1 MVSNFGISTCNGSGY
16 TRVNRGRGTM
26 RKIAGNVLGSLGHML
41 INRVANAIS
50 GSGIHR
56 RRTYRKR
63 TTTHR
68 RGGSYRPVGTGTGR
82 RTYRRKTIGTTR
94 KHRKVGGY
102 KKRVGRPRSRKTCRI
117 STIRRTLRILII

>member
-16 TRVNRGRGTM
+16 TRGRGIV
-26 RKIAGNVLGSLGHML
+26 RSALGSLAG
-41 INRVANAIS
+41 VAGRALLNKIVSSIS
-50 GSGIHR
+50 GGSTR

-68 RGGSYRPVGTGTGR
+68 RGGSYKPIGLGQ
-82 RTYRRKTIGTTR
+82 RTYCRKTIGTTR

-102 KKRVGRPRSRKTCRI
+102 KKRPVGRPRKVGRPRI
-117 STIRRTLRILII
+117 SAVRRHRRY

>member
-1 MVSNFGISTCNGSGY
+1 MVSNFGISTCNGSVY
-16 TRVNRGRGTM
+16 TRGRGTM

-82 RTYRRKTIGTTR
+82 RKTYRRKTISTVRRT
-94 KHRKVGGY
+94 HRKVGGY
-102 KKRVGRPRSRKTCRI
+102 KKRVGKPRTRKTRRI
-117 STIRRTLRILII
+117 STVRRRRILII

>member
-50 GSGIHR
+50 GSGR
-56 RRTYRKR
+56 KRRTYKKR
-63 TTTHR
+63 TTR
-68 RGGSYRPVGTGTGR
+68 VVRGSSYRPVGTGTGR

-102 KKRVGRPRSRKTCRI
+102 KKRVGRPRTRKTRRI
-117 STIRRTLRILII
+117 STVRRRRILII

>member
-16 TRVNRGRGTM
+16 TRGRGIV
-26 RKIAGNVLGSLGHML
+26 RSALGSLAG
-41 INRVANAIS
+41 VAGRALLNKIVSSIS
-50 GSGIHR
+50 GSGR

-68 RGGSYRPVGTGTGR
+68 RGGSYKPIGLGR

-94 KHRKVGGY
+94 RHRRVGSGY
-102 KKRVGRPRSRKTCRI
+102 RKRPVGRPRTRKIGT
-117 STIRRTLRILII
+117 TRRRRLY